1 MRRRPAMDSSAIDYE
16 LSQIQRAQ
24 TERTL
29 HRRADRSRR
38 QRTVAITTLVF
49 VALVVLAL
57 PSLVSR
63 SPIGRSYLA
72 QTMQAYGWQADADS
86 LQIGWITPA
95 RVVGLRMVGARA
107 GTEVSIGELQTNL
120 TLPQL
125 LGGEVNA
132 GKFGEIVLRD
142 VRLSGRISDR
152 NSSVEEDLVDLLAP
166 TDEPTTFTPDGNV
179 QIQGLQIDL
188 TDAVTNAMWSF
199 KQANAS
205 AVITPTELQSQWQGV
220 LSQPGGSDGSV
231 QGTLVCSMMADALPA
246 SLSIES
252 KSLPMSIL
260 SLVARRFPE
269 SELPAVITGDLSG
282 TATLDIP
289 SSGYPNVS
297 LRKIELRNLAAFDSN
312 DRRRLWSNELMQVNG
327 DATWQPG
334 RLFARQVTAK
344 TDFAAVSIDG
354 SFADSISLSGSQSN
368 PLAWLDQVD
377 ATANIEIDLPRLN
390 TALPEL
396 LPLRE
401 GATLQRGVV
410 RATIEPMAPSV
421 ATRNSSNQNSQRRRR
436 LVVQSDVIEA
446 TADGKPVRIAPM
458 DATAIV
464 ASDAT
469 QLRAEQFE
477 MLSPFARI
485 RGLGDLASGSAELE
499 INFGKL
505 ARMLQPII
513 QTNGQEL
520 QGDIV
525 AKLRWNSS
533 TNGIW
538 RLQGESDI
546 NDLALQVAPQTLWQQ
561 KQLKSI
567 IDVEGRLINRASTS
581 TSAGGWSLEELS
593 RGVITLAG
601 DGFRADAELVQTIVG
616 LDRNQMIPLRV
627 RSEGKIESLI
637 DLAMPWMPESLIGC
651 RGGLNVTARASFN
664 GNGEVSLQAID
675 GQLSSLRVPMSDRD
689 FQQELVKVHFD
700 GKAIWPR
707 QEVTIQSMTVV
718 GDALSAAMQGEWINS
733 MTDIEI
739 AWRADLD
746 RLQTTTAKRIARDVA
761 GDRPTALTNFTR
773 PANAT
778 ANTSEWKVRGK
789 LEGNTTLVG
798 DSLNLH
804 VDTKISARNVE
815 LLETGKT
822 TVSVWSEPAV
832 EVEGKFKLD
841 IARMS
846 IQSESLQAS
855 TDWCGVNLAG
865 TASYFN
871 EIADVQLRG
880 PARFQMDQVSNRL
893 TKLSG
898 TSIVAEG
905 MHETPLEIM
914 YAQNKQGQ
922 YAFTVKGNLGW
933 ETVDTAGMLFGP
945 AEVPFKMT
953 EDTVSISPSTIPVL
967 GPSRLT
973 PRMIGPQVAPLEPI
987 AGSSISPGHGEIY
1000 VAGDVHYRPE
1010 LWIELTPGPVAKNVK
1025 LTPDMTNKWLKY
1037 LAPIASDAA
1046 RVEGSFGADL
1056 QQAVVYIDDPR
1067 RSQIRGRL
1075 EIDQVRMTAGPLADQ
1090 VIAGARQLQALA
1102 AIGSNV
1108 RPPSTGSTLISLP
1121 AQTIEFQV
1129 AGGVVDHR
1137 ALLLDVD
1144 RARVITSGQ
1153 VDFDGRLNLMAQ
1165 VPLDAKWLG
1174 SDLRSLAGQT
1184 MSLPIDG
1191 TLNRPSLDSAG
1202 IQKVVS
1208 QLGMKAAQDAAG
1220 NFLQEQLGRG
1230 QQQLEQGLNKSLERL
1245 RLDKLFGN

>member
-1 MRRRPAMDSSAIDYE
+1 MRRRPAMDSSALDYD

-38 QRTVAITTLVF
+38 QRTVALTTLVF
-49 VALVVLAL
+49 VGLLALAL

-72 QTMQAYGWQADADS
+72 NMMQAYGWQADADS
-86 LQIGWITPA
+86 LQIGWVTPA
-95 RVVGLRMVGARA
+95 RIIGLRMIGQRA
-107 GTEVSIGELQTNL
+107 GTEVAIGELQTNL

-125 LGGEVNA
+125 LGGEFNG

-142 VRLSGRISDR
+142 VRLSGQVTDR
-152 NSSVEEDLVDLLAP
+152 SSSVEEDLVDLLAP
-166 TDEPTTFTPDGNV
+166 TEEPAIFIPDGEI

-188 TDAVTNAMWSF
+188 TDAVTRSTWSI

-205 AVITPTELQSQWQGV
+205 AVIKPAELRSQWQGV

-231 QGTLVCSMMADALPA
+231 QGQLACSMTADCLPA
-246 SLSIES
+246 SLTIES
-252 KSLPMSIL
+252 ESLPMSIL

-282 TATLDIP
+282 VATFDVP
-289 SSGYPNVS
+289 TSGYPNVS
-297 LRKIELRNLAAFDSN
+297 LRKIELRNLAAFDSQN
-312 DRRRLWSNELMQVNG
+312 RRRLWSNELMQIDG

-334 RLFARQVTAK
+334 RIFARQVIAK

-377 ATANIEIDLPRLN
+377 ATANVEIDLPRLN
-390 TALPEL
+390 SALPEL

-401 GATLQRGVV
+401 GAKLQRGVV
-410 RATIEPMAPSV
+410 RATIEPIVS
-421 ATRNSSNQNSQRRRR
+421 TNQTPNLPNQSIQRRRR

-446 TADGKPVRIAPM
+446 TADGKSVRIAPM

-469 QLRAEQFE
+469 HLRAEQFE
-477 MLSPFARI
+477 MLSPFARV
-485 RGLGDLASGSAELE
+485 RGQGDLTSGSAELE
-499 INFGKL
+499 VNFVKL

-513 QTNGQEL
+513 QWSNQEI
-520 QGDIV
+520 QGDI
-525 AKLRWNSS
+525 AASLRWNSS
-533 TNGIW
+533 PNGIW
-538 RLQGESDI
+538 RLQGDSNI
-546 NDLALQVAPQTLWQQ
+546 NNLALEVAPQTLWRQ
-561 KQLKSI
+561 KQLRSI
-567 IDVEGRLINRASTS
+567 IDIEGRLVNRLSNS
-581 TSAGGWSLEELS
+581 NSAGGWSLDELS
-593 RGVITLAG
+593 RGIVTIAG
-601 DGFRADAELVQTIVG
+601 DGFQADAELVQTISN
-616 LDRNQMIPLRV
+616 LDRDEMIPLRI

-651 RGGLNVTARASFN
+651 RGRLNMTARASFN
-664 GNGEVSLQAID
+664 ANGEALLQAID

-689 FQQELVKVHFD
+689 FQQEIVKVHFD
-700 GKAIWPR
+700 GKALWPR
-707 QEVTIQSMTVV
+707 REVTIQSMTVV
-718 GDALSAAMQGEWINS
+718 GDAISAAMQGEWINA
-733 MTDIEI
+733 MTDVEI

-746 RLQTTTAKRIARDVA
+746 RLQTTTPKRVA
-761 GDRPTALTNFTR
+761 GDSKVNRPTALTSF
-773 PANAT
+773 AQT
-778 ANTSEWKVRGK
+778 AELNEWKIRGK
-789 LEGNTTLVG
+789 LEGNTILVG
-798 DSLNLH
+798 DAMNLH
-804 VDTKISARNVE
+804 VDTKVSGSQVE

-832 EVEGKFKLD
+832 ELEAKLRLD

-846 IQSESLQAS
+846 VQSESLRAS
-855 TDWCGVNLAG
+855 TDWCGVNLSG
-865 TASYFN
+865 SASYFN
-871 EIADVQLRG
+871 EIADLQLRG
-880 PARFQMDQVSNRL
+880 PARFQMDQVSRRL
-893 TKLSG
+893 TQLSG

-905 MHETPLEIM
+905 THETPLEIL
-914 YAQNKQGQ
+914 YARNKQGQ

-953 EDTVSISPSTIPVL
+953 EDTVTIAPSTIPVL

-973 PRMIGPQVAPLEPI
+973 PRMIGPQIAPLEPI
-987 AGSSISPGHGEIY
+987 SGARNNESHGEIY

-1010 LWIELTPGPVAKNVK
+1010 IWIEMTPGPIAKNVK

-1046 RVEGSFGADL
+1046 RVEGNFGANL

-1067 RSQIRGRL
+1067 RSLIRGRL
-1075 EIDQVRMTAGPLADQ
+1075 EIEQVRMTAGPLADQ

-1102 AIGSNV
+1102 AIGTNV

-1137 ALLLDVD
+1137 ALLLDID

-1153 VDFDGRLNLMAQ
+1153 VDFDGRLDLMAQ

-1202 IQKVVS
+1202 IRKVVS
-1208 QLGMKAAQDAAG
+1208 QLGVKAAQDAAG